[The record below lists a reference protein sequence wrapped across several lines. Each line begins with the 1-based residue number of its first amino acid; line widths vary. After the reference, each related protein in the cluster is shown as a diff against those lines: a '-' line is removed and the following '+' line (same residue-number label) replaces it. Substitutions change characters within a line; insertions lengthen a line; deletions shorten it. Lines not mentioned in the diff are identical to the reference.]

1 MILQG
6 RNLTQGLTGPDV
18 ATLHAELAQLGYT
31 VPPTEVQANQFGAGT
46 LAVVEQAQ
54 AAAGLTTSGT
64 VDAATASAL
73 DMLVRA
79 STFAV
84 SGHVTST
91 VSAGTG
97 GLSVRLVDKNVGGD
111 IVLAAATTD
120 TTGGYSISVVIGV
133 PTLRSR
139 FKTAPDLQA
148 QVIEPGNNAAG
159 TSVAVAAVTIVAAS
173 AVAIG
178 ASSPLVLDI
187 GLPAGAPGLPRRIRN
202 PDHQSR
208 ADLRRAAEGSE
219 GERHHPGCHLSR
231 RQIRAGTPGRWR
243 WRHWRISSRH

>member
-1 MILQG
+1 M
-6 RNLTQGLTGPDV
+6 T
-18 ATLHAELAQLGYT
+18 A
-31 VPPTEVQANQFGAGT
+31 
-46 LAVVEQAQ
+46 
-54 AAAGLTTSGT
+54 SGT

-120 TTGGYSISVVIGV
+120 ATGAYSISVVIGA

-148 QVIEPGNNAAG
+148 QVIELGNTAA
-159 TSVAVAAVTIVAAS
+159 TSVAVAAVTIVAVS
-173 AVAIG
+173 AVAIS
-178 ASSPLVLDI
+178 ATSPLVLDI
-187 GLPAGAPGLPRRIRN
+187 GLPASAPGLPSEYETLTASLARIYAGRLKDVKEN
-202 PDHQSR
+202 DTAQDVTYLGAKSGWDARAVAMASQPDLAPR
-208 ADLRRAAEGSE
+208 
-219 GERHHPGCHLSR
+219 
-231 RQIRAGTPGRWR
+231 
-243 WRHWRISSRH
+243 